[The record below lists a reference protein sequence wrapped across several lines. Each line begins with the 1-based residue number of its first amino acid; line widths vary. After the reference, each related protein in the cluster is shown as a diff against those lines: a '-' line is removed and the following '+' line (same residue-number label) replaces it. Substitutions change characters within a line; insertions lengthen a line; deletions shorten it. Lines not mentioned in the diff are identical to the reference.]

1 MRTIEFLFFQRICRV
16 EGDYTVEGCFDAKSF
31 RIESWVTLHLM
42 TGAGSDG
49 EAARSLSTCQLSS
62 EDDASAP
69 PYFGKRHE
77 AYQAGATAFVVL
89 FCIVGVALWGLPFY
103 YDFMVQQFGWTR
115 AQVTSGNALSKLV
128 VGPVFGFLAGWAIDR
143 FGPRRMM
150 LIGILMA
157 GFALVGLGWTS
168 SLSVFYLFY
177 FFNALGYV
185 CGGPLPNQVLLT
197 RWFDRSRGKAMGF
210 AYLGIGLGGA
220 TVPWISHV
228 LVQHFGWQAAL
239 RILGFSIVVI
249 SIPLA
254 LLLKEPPET
263 RRTGAPSKPASL
275 NAAFKQTSL
284 YLLTLGSMCSI
295 AAVSGTQQNLKL
307 LLTLDRHFT
316 QRDAASVLSLVLAFS
331 IAGRLLMGWLADRIS
346 KKYVMLLT
354 YFLVAAGIPLLFL
367 GTSRLVLY
375 ASAAIFGIGLGGD
388 YMIIPLMTAEIF
400 GIEILGRLLG
410 VILTAGGIAEAGAPW
425 LIGRLRDATGSYS
438 ESCVVLVAIALLG
451 GVAVLGLPARRR
463 VA

>member
-1 MRTIEFLFFQRICRV
+1 M
-16 EGDYTVEGCFDAKSF
+16 
-31 RIESWVTLHLM
+31 
-42 TGAGSDG
+42 AGPAS
-49 EAARSLSTCQLSS
+49 EASAARAASSYELSNEGGSIAEQSA
-62 EDDASAP
+62 ASR
-69 PYFGKRHE
+69 RHSF
-77 AYQAGATAFVVL
+77 QAAATAFVVL
-89 FCIVGVALWGLPFY
+89 FCIVGIALWGLPFY

-128 VGPVFGFLAGWAIDR
+128 VGPIFGFLAGWAVDR

-150 LIGILMA
+150 MIGILMA
-157 GFALVGLGWTS
+157 GIALVGLGWIS
-168 SLSVFYLFY
+168 SLGMFYFFY

-210 AYLGIGLGGA
+210 AYLGIGFGGA

-239 RILGFSIVVI
+239 RILGFSIVIV
-249 SIPLA
+249 SLPLA
-254 LLLKEPPET
+254 MLVKEPP
-263 RRTGAPSKPASL
+263 RARMKSGSAKSASPK
-275 NAAFKQTSL
+275 AAFKQVSF

-295 AAVSGTQQNLKL
+295 AAVSGTQQNMKL
-307 LLTLDRHFT
+307 FLSLDRHFT
-316 QRDAASVLSLVLAFS
+316 QRDAAGVLSLVLAFS
-331 IAGRLLMGWLADRIS
+331 IAGRLLMGWLADRFS

-354 YFLVAAGIPLLFL
+354 YMLVAAGIPLLFL
-367 GTSRLVLY
+367 GTTPLVLY

-410 VILTAGGIAEAGAPW
+410 VILTAGAVADATAPW
-425 LIGRLRDATGSYS
+425 LIGRLRDTTGSYS
-438 ESCVVLVAIALLG
+438 ASCVVLVAMALLG
-451 GVAVLGLPARRR
+451 GLAVLGLPGRR
-463 VA
+463 AA

>member
-1 MRTIEFLFFQRICRV
+1 MPEQFVHNIV
-16 EGDYTVEGCFDAKSF
+16 EVQAAPA
-31 RIESWVTLHLM
+31 RLPR
-42 TGAGSDG
+42 GAVQ
-49 EAARSLSTCQLSS
+49 AAL
-62 EDDASAP
+62 
-69 PYFGKRHE
+69 
-77 AYQAGATAFVVL
+77 TAFFVL

-128 VGPVFGFLAGWAIDR
+128 VGPIFGFLAGWIVDR

-150 LIGILMA
+150 IIGVLMA
-157 GFALVGLGWTS
+157 GIALVGLGWIS
-168 SLSVFYLFY
+168 SLGLFYFFY

-197 RWFDRSRGKAMGF
+197 QWFDRSRGKAMGF
-210 AYLGIGLGGA
+210 AYLGIGFGGA
-220 TVPWISHV
+220 LVPWISHV
-228 LVQHFGWQAAL
+228 LVQHFGWQMAL
-239 RILGFSIVVI
+239 RLLGLLIVVA
-249 SIPLA
+249 SFPLA
-254 LLLKEPPET
+254 LMVKEPSKV
-263 RRTGAPSKPASL
+263 RTTVDSVTSPAPKS
-275 NAAFKQTSL
+275 AFKQLSF

-307 LLTLDRHFT
+307 FLSLDRHFT
-316 QRDAASVLSLVLAFS
+316 QRDAAGVLSLVLAFS
-331 IAGRLLMGWLADRIS
+331 IAGRLLMGWLGERFS

-354 YFLVAAGIPLLFL
+354 YMLVAAGIPLLFL
-367 GTSRLVLY
+367 GTTPVVLY

-410 VILTAGGIAEAGAPW
+410 VILTAGGIADAAAPW

-438 ESCVVLVAIALLG
+438 EGCLVLVGMALLG
-451 GVAVLGLPARRR
+451 GLAVLGLPARRS
-463 VA
+463 AT